1 MQTIPIAK
9 AEAEM
14 VLAKEV
20 RRLDNPDGPPLCGA
34 GVVLTLSLI
43 IRLRDM
49 GIQSLTVEGH
59 PVWLE
64 GDLTLEEQLA
74 ALDRRFKKVA
84 SNPRMLTLKN
94 IYRAQILRFMGEPDE
109 R

>member
-14 VLAKEV
+14 VLAKDV
-20 RRLDNPDGPPLCGA
+20 RLPDNPDGPPLCGA

-43 IRLRDM
+43 IRLRDK

-84 SNPRMLTLKN
+84 SNPRMLTLKD
-94 IYRAQILRFMGEPDE
+94 IYRAQILRSMGEPDE